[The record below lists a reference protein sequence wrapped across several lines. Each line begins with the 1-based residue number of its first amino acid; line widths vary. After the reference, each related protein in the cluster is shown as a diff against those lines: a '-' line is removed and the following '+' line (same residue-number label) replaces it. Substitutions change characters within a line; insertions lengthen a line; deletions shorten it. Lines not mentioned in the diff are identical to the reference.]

1 MGSLHY
7 INNIIFSRLFSGIFL
22 SRSSGKLLWPV
33 YQSPKMSIIL
43 SMEHETFIDLQHS
56 QTTIPALQMASWSGY
71 LLSQVLLHWNMYL
84 TKNNLIRWHLAKQI
98 SPPLWLFYH
107 FKFFMMKCCSGN
119 LAKAE
124 QGLAFTAAIWNSSP
138 RWLVP
143 APSVGFCLSISAICA
158 RLCRLWAP
166 VFRQNDWHFLSN
178 NQGMV
183 PRAVSWQWCTLFLT
197 NPGKERQDGEKKTS
211 AHVVQLCL
219 SYVHRKILFWWPC
232 C

>member
-1 MGSLHY
+1 MVFTLQTFQWHFFKLQVHENY
-7 INNIIFSRLFSGIFL
+7 YDQWNIYWFTTFTNNNPC
-22 SRSSGKLLWPV
+22 SSTGKLER
-33 YQSPKMSIIL
+33 I
-43 SMEHETFIDLQHS
+43 
-56 QTTIPALQMASWSGY
+56 AY
-71 LLSQVLLHWNMYL
+71 LLSEVLLHWNMYL
-84 TKNNLIRWHLAKQI
+84 TKNGLLPSDPLASGQTDF
-98 SPPLWLFYH
+98 SPLWLFYH
-107 FKFFMMKCCSGN
+107 FKFFMMKRCGGN

-166 VFRQNDWHFLSN
+166 ALRQNDWHFLSN

-183 PRAVSWQWCTLFLT
+183 PRAVSWHSCALFLT
-197 NPGKERQDGEKKTS
+197 NPGKERQDGEQKTS

-219 SYVHRKILFWWPC
+219 SYFHRKRHFWWPC

>member
-1 MGSLHY
+1 
-7 INNIIFSRLFSGIFL
+7 
-22 SRSSGKLLWPV
+22 
-33 YQSPKMSIIL
+33 MSIIL
-43 SMEHETFIDLQHS
+43 SVEHETFIDLHS
-56 QTTIPALQMASWSGY
+56 QTTVPGLQMASWSGY

-84 TKNNLIRWHLAKQI
+84 IKNNLLPSDPLASGQTDF
-98 SPPLWLFYH
+98 SPLWLFYH
-107 FKFFMMKCCSGN
+107 FKFFMMKRCGGN

-166 VFRQNDWHFLSN
+166 ALRQNDWHFLSN

-183 PRAVSWQWCTLFLT
+183 PRAVSWQSCALFLT
-197 NPGKERQDGEKKTS
+197 NPGKERQDGEQKTS
-211 AHVVQLCL
+211 ADVA
-219 SYVHRKILFWWPC
+219 
-232 C
+232 